1 MDLEALKQTLAS
13 LDINP
18 DEIEDKRYA
27 TAFRILFAIIEKQ
40 NEEIEALK
48 VENQK
53 LRDEINLLKG
63 EQTKPR
69 IRGSKKNDD
78 ISSENER
85 KERNPLKTR
94 ESNARKDKIEIH
106 HTETC
111 RVDKSILP
119 NDSIFNGYRYVTIRD
134 IVVKPWNT
142 NYEIEIF
149 YSPSEGKTDS
159 GKLPDGVKG
168 EFGPG
173 LRTLILTLYHVA
185 NVSEPKIH
193 EFLENMGVW
202 ISRATISRIVTEDND
217 LFHEEKSEIFQAGL
231 SSTTYQQIDDTSA
244 KVNGN
249 NWYTQ
254 IICNPY
260 YTAYFTVPHK
270 NRETILDILLCG
282 NEKTYCFNEEA
293 FELLET
299 FNIPQLWI
307 EKLSSSKGKTYNN
320 EEMSRKMDYVFSPDG
335 YKSIKM
341 RVLEACSIA
350 AYHRMTNIPVVT
362 TLLSDDAPQF
372 KQIAYHHAL
381 CWIHDGRNYK
391 KLRPIVPY
399 HQEKLEAFLDRYW
412 DYYAKL
418 SEFKIKPHAEVA
430 EQLAAEFD
438 QLFSTETKYEQL
450 DERISKT
457 REKKENMLLVL
468 TMPEIPL
475 HNNAAE
481 LAARAKVRKRDVSL
495 QTVTDKGTKAN
506 DTFMTIVQ
514 TAKKLGVSAYV
525 YILDRVSNKF
535 EMLSLAQLIKEKSS
549 LN

>member
-48 VENQK
+48 AENQK

-119 NDSIFNGYRYVTIRD
+119 NDSIFYGYRYVTIRD

-168 EFGPG
+168 EFGSG

-244 KVNGN
+244 RVNGN

-270 NRETILDILLCG
+270 NRETMLDILLCG

-293 FELLET
+293 FELMET
-299 FNIPQLWI
+299 FNIPQLLM
-307 EKLSSSKGKTYNN
+307 EKLSSSKDKTYNN
-320 EEMSRKMDYVFSPDG
+320 KEMSRKMDYVFSPDG

-372 KQIAYHHAL
+372 KKIAYHHAL

-399 HQEKLEAFLDRYW
+399 HQKKLEAFLDRYW

-418 SEFKIKPHAEVA
+418 SEFKIEPHAEVA

-457 REKKENMLLVL
+457 REKKENLLLVL
-468 TMPEIPL
+468 TTPEIPL

-495 QTVTDKGTKAN
+495 QTVTDKETKAN

-514 TAKKLGVSAYV
+514 TAKKLGVSAYN

-535 EMLSLAQLIKEKSS
+535 EMLSLAQLIKKISS

>member
-1 MDLEALKQTLAS
+1 MNLEALKQTLAS

-18 DEIEDKRYA
+18 DEIEDERYA
-27 TAFRILFAIIEKQ
+27 KAFRILFAIIEILS
-40 NEEIEALK
+40 EELNSLK
-48 VENQK
+48 AENQK

-63 EQTKPR
+63 EQTKPK
-69 IRGSKKNDD
+69 IRGSKRNDD

-85 KERNPLKTR
+85 RQRNPLKTR
-94 ESNARKDKIEIH
+94 ESSSRKDKIEIH
-106 HTETC
+106 HTEIC

-119 NDSIFNGYRYVTIRD
+119 NDAVFKGYSCVTIRD
-134 IVVKPWNT
+134 INLEPWNT
-142 NYEIEIF
+142 NYRREVF
-149 YSPSEGKTDS
+149 YSPSERKTYS
-159 GKLPDGVKG
+159 GELPDGVKG

-173 LRTLILTLYHVA
+173 IQTHVLNLYHVA

-193 EFLENMGVW
+193 ELLESMGIL
-202 ISRATISRIVTEDND
+202 ISIATISRIITENND
-217 LFHEEKSEIFQAGL
+217 IFHEEKSDIFKSGL
-231 SSTTYQQIDDTSA
+231 NSTTYQQIDDTSA
-244 KVNGN
+244 RVNGN

-260 YTAYFTVPHK
+260 YAAYFTVPHK

-282 NEKTYCFNEEA
+282 NEKMYCFNEEA
-293 FELLET
+293 FELMEM
-299 FNIPQLWI
+299 FNVSRFWV
-307 EKLSSSKGKTYNN
+307 EKLSSFEGETCTNQ
-320 EEMSRKMDYVFSPDG
+320 EMNLKMDYVFSTTG
-335 YKSIKM
+335 HKNTKT
-341 RVLEACSIA
+341 RVFEACAIA
-350 AYHRMTNIPVVT
+350 AYHQMTNIPVIT
-362 TLLSDDAPQF
+362 TLISDDAPQF
-372 KQIAYHHAL
+372 NKLTLKHAH

-399 HQEKLEAFLDRYW
+399 YKDKLKAFLDCYW

-418 SEFKIKPHAEVA
+418 CDFKISPDAEVA
-430 EQLAAEFD
+430 KLLEAEFD
-438 QLFSTETKYEQL
+438 QLFSTKTWYDQL
-450 DERISKT
+450 DERIIKT
-457 REKKENMLLVL
+457 KKKKESLLMVL

-514 TAKKLGVSAYV
+514 TAKKLGVSAYD
-525 YILDRVSNKF
+525 YISDRVSKKF
-535 EMLSLAQLIKEKSS
+535 EMPSLAQLIRERSA

>member
-1 MDLEALKQTLAS
+1 MDLEVLKQTLAS

-18 DEIEDKRYA
+18 DEIEDERYA
-27 TAFRILFAIIEKQ
+27 KAFRILFAIIEILS
-40 NEEIEALK
+40 EELNALK
-48 VENQK
+48 AENQK

-63 EQTKPR
+63 EQTKPK

-78 ISSENER
+78 LSSENER
-85 KERNPLKTR
+85 RQRNPLKTR
-94 ESNARKDKIEIH
+94 ESSSRKDKIEIH

-111 RVDKSILP
+111 SVDKSILP
-119 NDSIFNGYRYVTIRD
+119 NDAIFKGYCYVTIRD
-134 IVVKPWNT
+134 IIVEPWNT
-142 NYEIEIF
+142 NYKREVF
-149 YSPSEGKTDS
+149 YSPSEGKTYS

-173 LRTLILTLYHVA
+173 IRTHILTLYHVA
-185 NVSEPKIH
+185 NTSEPKIH
-193 EFLENMGVW
+193 EYLESIGIL
-202 ISRATISRIVTEDND
+202 ISKATISRILTEDND
-217 LFHEEKSEIFQAGL
+217 LFHEEKYEIFQSGL
-231 SSTTYQQIDDTSA
+231 NSTTYQQIDDTSA
-244 KVNGN
+244 RVNGN

-260 YTAYFTVPHK
+260 YAAYFTVPHK

-293 FELLET
+293 FELMET
-299 FNIPQLWI
+299 FNIPQLWL

-335 YKSIKM
+335 YKIIKM

-412 DYYAKL
+412 DYYVKL
-418 SEFKIKPHAEVA
+418 SEFKMKPDAEVA
-430 EQLAAEFD
+430 KQLDIEFD
-438 QLFSTETKYEQL
+438 QLFSTETKYDQL

-457 REKKENMLLVL
+457 KEKKESLLLVL
-468 TMPEIPL
+468 TIPEIPL

-514 TAKKLGVSAYV
+514 TAKKLGVSAYD
-525 YILDRVSNKF
+525 YIFDRVSNKF
-535 EMLSLAQLIKEKSS
+535 EMPPLAQLISERSA